1 MRRWGRFEKVDVVAK
16 AKKPKDDTAP
26 EQAASETRNDISENV
41 TAGPKTEDI
50 SETKVEPSTEVE
62 TLAPHDVITDTDT
75 PKEGSSTAATADETA
90 PEEPAKDDAVKA
102 PWSVSEPDA
111 AEKTNDEQTED
122 ASETRDVKDQAVLQ
136 HPLPVPA
143 PAPRRS
149 SFWPAVFGG
158 VIAAML
164 GFIAGRGDM
173 LDAYFPRADLPEPV
187 DLTPLTEETAA
198 LTARV
203 QDLENAPPAAAPDG
217 DAITAGLDDVS
228 SALEAMQSTLQA
240 QTARI
245 DALEARPEAGTTA
258 PPVDNSAEI
267 EALQSSIA
275 ALEARLAEQD
285 AQASAEAARLLARAA
300 LTQVVTA
307 VENGEAFE
315 PALGALEEVAPVEV
329 PDALRS
335 AAAEGVPSMT
345 TLRENF
351 PDAARAALAAARA
364 DVPESEVAGIGGF
377 LRRQLS
383 ARSVT
388 PREGSDPDAVLS
400 RAEAAVRSGDLE
412 TALTELAALPET
424 SKSAMQTWLDGA
436 NARKEARD
444 AAQALSDSLTV
455 N

>member
-16 AKKPKDDTAP
+16 TKRPNDDAAL
-26 EQAASETRNDISENV
+26 EQAASETHTEISENV
-41 TAGPKTEDI
+41 TENGKAEGIAEP
-50 SETKVEPSTEVE
+50 KVEASTDAETVAARDLTPDPDTAEIPEEETSTTPEADEIASSVSTEG
-62 TLAPHDVITDTDT
+62 D
-75 PKEGSSTAATADETA
+75 AAMVS
-90 PEEPAKDDAVKA
+90 EPA
-102 PWSVSEPDA
+102 SEPDA
-111 AEKTNDEQTED
+111 AQKPDD
-122 ASETRDVKDQAVLQ
+122 PVETDDTTDQAVLQ

-158 VIAAML
+158 VVAAML

-198 LTARV
+198 LTARI
-203 QDLENAPPAAAPDG
+203 QALENAAPPAVPDVDG
-217 DAITAGLDDVS
+217 ITAGLEDVS
-228 SALEAMQSTLQA
+228 NALDAMQSTLQA
-240 QTARI
+240 QIARI
-245 DALEARPEAGTTA
+245 DTLESRPETEPLT
-258 PPVDNSAEI
+258 PQVDNSAEI
-267 EALQSSIA
+267 QALQSSIA
-275 ALEARLAEQD
+275 TLEERLAEQD

-315 PALGALEEVAPVEV
+315 PALGALEEVTPVEV
-329 PDALRS
+329 PDVLRS
-335 AAAEGVPSMT
+335 AAAEGVPSMA
-345 TLRENF
+345 TLREGF
-351 PDAARAALAAARA
+351 PEAARTALATARA

-400 RAEAAVRSGDLE
+400 RAEAAVRSGDLD
-412 TALTELAALPET
+412 TALTELAALPEA
-424 SKSAMQTWLDGA
+424 SKSAMQDWLDGA
-436 NARKEARD
+436 QARKEARD